1 MARKKKAPAKKTSAK
16 KAVKKR
22 ASTSV
27 PFDNYPEWTKPRF
40 FSFLRSALRSA
51 SSRYPP
57 KYECLNKATRPY
69 VGPDKRRKKER
80 QCAKCK
86 GWFPTTQT
94 SADHIIPAGSLQDWD
109 DLVPFVQ
116 RLFCSV
122 DGFQCLC
129 HTCHAEK
136 TALERKQKQQKDNN
150 KND

>member
-1 MARKKKAPAKKTSAK
+1 MSRKKKAPTKKTATKKVAKKRVSK
-16 KAVKKR
+16 
-22 ASTSV
+22 SP
-27 PFDNYPEWTKPRF
+27 PFENYPEWTQPRF

-57 KYECLNKATRPY
+57 KYECLNRATRPY
-69 VGPDKRRKKER
+69 VGPDRRRKKER

-86 GWFPTTQT
+86 DWFATTQT
-94 SADHIIPAGSLQDWD
+94 SADHIIPAGSLQNWD

-129 HTCHAEK
+129 NTCHAEK
-136 TALERKQKQQKDNN
+136 TALERQQKKDNN